1 MTPPMPPICAAD
13 NPLIRQIA
21 ALHDAA
27 GRRAAQAFLV
37 EGRRAIDGL
46 LTAGWTPLHLLVR
59 EGLEVPAGWPA
70 ATAVGE
76 RAAARASA
84 ASTPSGYL
92 AVFPLPAPPPLD
104 AAAGGLVLAGIADP
118 GNLGT
123 LLRTAAA
130 FAVGQVVCAGGADP
144 FGTKAVQSTAGAI
157 AALRLHRCPE
167 PSALA
172 GGAPLCAL
180 VPRGGA
186 APEDCP
192 PGPRWLVVGGEAD
205 GIPAPWMAACGQ
217 RLTLPMPGAA
227 VESLNAAVAGA
238 VAMYA
243 LLVAGRRAP

>member
-1 MTPPMPPICAAD
+1 MQIRAAD
-13 NPLIRQIA
+13 NPLVKQLA

-27 GRRAAQAFLV
+27 GRRAANAFLI

-46 LTAGWTPLHLLVR
+46 LQAGWKPLQLLVR
-59 EGLEVPAGWPA
+59 EGLEIPA
-70 ATAVGE
+70 AWPEPVVLGE
-76 RAAARASA
+76 RAAAKASA

-92 AVFPLPAPPPLD
+92 AVFPLPEAPPLD
-104 AAAGGLVLAGIADP
+104 RAAGGLVLAGVSDP

-130 FAVGQVVCAGGADP
+130 FGVRQVVCAGGADP
-144 FGTKAVQSTAGAI
+144 FGSKAVQSSAGAI
-157 AALRLHRCPE
+157 AALHLHRCTD
-167 PSALA
+167 ATVLT

-180 VPRGGA
+180 VPRGGL
-186 APEDCP
+186 PPDDCP
-192 PGPRWLVVGGEAD
+192 SGARWLVVGGEAD
-205 GIPAPWMAACGQ
+205 GIPDAWLAACTQ

>member
-1 MTPPMPPICAAD
+1 MQIRAAD
-13 NPLIRQIA
+13 NPLIRAII
-21 ALHDAA
+21 ALHDAS
-27 GRRAAQAFLV
+27 GRRAAEAFLV

-46 LTAGWTPLHLLVR
+46 LQAGWTPIHLLVR
-59 EGLEVPAGWPA
+59 EGLEVPAHWP
-70 ATAVGE
+70 TAVVAGE
-76 RAAARASA
+76 RAIAKASA

-92 AVFPLPAPPPLD
+92 AVFPLPKPPPLD
-104 AAAGGLVLAGIADP
+104 AAAGGLVLAGVADP

-130 FAVGQVVCAGGADP
+130 FAIRQVVCAGGADP

-157 AALRLHRCPE
+157 AALQLHRCADPT
-167 PSALA
+167 PLF

-180 VPRGGA
+180 VPRGGS
-186 APEDCP
+186 APEACP
-192 PGPRWLVVGGEAD
+192 GGPRWLVVGGEAD
-205 GIPAPWMAACGQ
+205 GIPAAWMEACTQ

-243 LLVAGRRAP
+243 LMAADRRAP